1 MSAPLCIFVD
11 VGASSALAAAH
22 DGQVLGVLHV
32 RKVAADVLDVR
43 IRALLTL
50 LRDLSQDVRAGGI
63 VLACEAPWAGLRV
76 STYGVLMQHVAV
88 WHVAAQVLCLRHVEP
103 VSPAA
108 WRASWGMPTA
118 QKREL
123 AKATAIELVT
133 SRGLWTLPAKG
144 AEDVAEAV
152 LGALYLDR
160 EQRGVEHDMRRPK
173 APRRRKPPKPT

>member
-1 MSAPLCIFVD
+1 MNPICIFVD
-11 VGASSALAAAH
+11 VGASTALAAVK
-22 DGQVLGVLHV
+22 DGVVLSIMHLRRVP
-32 RKVAADVLDVR
+32 ADRLDVR
-43 IRALLTL
+43 RQALLDL
-50 LRDLSQDVRAGGI
+50 LRDVSPAARAGGI
-63 VLACEAPWAGLRV
+63 VLACEAPWAGLRIT
-76 STYGVLMQHVAV
+76 TYGVLMQHVAV
-88 WHVAAQVLCLRHVEP
+88 WHVAAEVLCLRVATP

-123 AKATAIELVT
+123 AKAAAIDLVT

-173 APRRRKPPKPT
+173 RKKPKAT